1 MTTCFALPNF
11 QWLINN
17 GKNSTQ
23 QVVVAQY
30 KLSMHCNGCE
40 RIVVETVSNIKGVEK
55 FVTDINNHKVVVT
68 GRIDPQ
74 KVLKKLRKK
83 TGKSV
88 ELVVEDKDGKDGEG
102 KVMENDR
109 EQTMDS
115 WLVHYYGDGE
125 THMIFND
132 ENVNACSIM

>member
-1 MTTCFALPNF
+1 MSGN
-11 QWLINN
+11 
-17 GKNSTQ
+17 KEDK
-23 QVVVAQY
+23 VVVAQY
-30 KLSMHCNGCE
+30 NLSMHCNGCE
-40 RIVVETVSNIKGVEK
+40 RTVVETVSNIKGVEK

-68 GRIDPQ
+68 GRIDRQ

-88 ELVVEDKDGKDGEG
+88 ELVAEDEDDEDEEG
-102 KVMENDR
+102 QLIENDG

-125 THMIFND
+125 IHMMFND
-132 ENVNACSIM
+132 ENANACSIM

>member
-1 MTTCFALPNF
+1 
-11 QWLINN
+11 
-17 GKNSTQ
+17 
-23 QVVVAQY
+23 
-30 KLSMHCNGCE
+30 MHCNGCE
-40 RIVVETVSNIKGVEK
+40 RVVVETVSNIKGVEK

-88 ELVVEDKDGKDGEG
+88 ELVVEDEDGEDGEG
-102 KVMENDR
+102 KVIENDR
-109 EQTMDS
+109 EQTMYS

-125 THMIFND
+125 THMMFND
-132 ENVNACSIM
+132 ENANACSIM

>member
-23 QVVVAQY
+23 QIVVAQY
-30 KLSMHCNGCE
+30 NLSMHCNGCE

-55 FVTDINNHKVVVT
+55 FVTDINNHKVVIT

-88 ELVVEDKDGKDGEG
+88 ELVVEDEDGEDGEG
-102 KVMENDR
+102 KVIENDR
-109 EQTMDS
+109 EQTMYS

-125 THMIFND
+125 THMMFND
-132 ENVNACSIM
+132 ENANACSIM